1 MTMNKIVLKGYIIVP
16 DSDLTAVKSELP
28 VHIDLTRNEA
38 GCLVFEVTQD
48 EIENNKF
55 HVYEEFVS
63 EAAFMNH
70 QLRVR
75 SSKWG
80 AVTKNI
86 ERNYE
91 ITGLND

>member
-1 MTMNKIVLKGYIIVP
+1 MNKVVLKGYITVP
-16 DSDLTAVKSELP
+16 DSDLATVKAELP

-48 EIENNKF
+48 AIENNKF

-63 EAAFMNH
+63 EGAFKNH
-70 QLRVR
+70 QQRVR

-80 AVTKNI
+80 SVTKNI

-91 ITGLND
+91 ITGLNE

>member
-1 MTMNKIVLKGYIIVP
+1 MTLNKIVLKGYIIVP
-16 DSDLTAVKSELP
+16 DSDLAAVKEELP
-28 VHIDLTRNEA
+28 VHINLTRNEE
-38 GCLVFEVTQD
+38 GCLVFEVKQD

-63 EAAFMNH
+63 EAAFANH
-70 QLRVR
+70 QQRVR

-80 AVTKNI
+80 AITKNI

-91 ITGLND
+91 ITGLDV